1 MKQVW
6 YEWKKLISDKS
17 VLLVVVLS
25 MCIVLGYQ
33 WKNADSYAWQRN
45 ESYREYYEDALT
57 TVEKMDAET
66 ARQWLHGKVFCSQ
79 QHMEIPIWHSS
90 CYR

>member
-25 MCIVLGYQ
+25 MWDWI
-33 WKNADSYAWQRN
+33 S
-45 ESYREYYEDALT
+45 
-57 TVEKMDAET
+57 VEKC
-66 ARQWLHGKVFCSQ
+66 R
-79 QHMEIPIWHSS
+79 
-90 CYR
+90 

>member
-45 ESYREYYEDALT
+45 ESTREPG
-57 TVEKMDAET
+57 M
-66 ARQWLHGKVFCSQ
+66 RS
-79 QHMEIPIWHSS
+79 M
-90 CYR
+90 

>member
-25 MCIVLGYQ
+25 MCIVI
-33 WKNADSYAWQRN
+33 S
-45 ESYREYYEDALT
+45 
-57 TVEKMDAET
+57 VEKC
-66 ARQWLHGKVFCSQ
+66 R
-79 QHMEIPIWHSS
+79 
-90 CYR
+90 